1 MSTQIFEI
9 TGRIMPLAGNDIDT
23 DQIIASR
30 YLKWI
35 TFKGIEQHVFED
47 ARVHARRNGSLHPFD
62 DPRFLGATILLV
74 NANFGC
80 GSSREHAPQAL
91 KRYGFRAIVGESF
104 GEIFAANCLSI
115 GIPCAVAS
123 RAAIAEVQ
131 AYIEAQPE
139 AVARLDLVDLRLQ
152 ADGRSVEVSM
162 RDGPRQRLIAGQWD
176 SLSVLMEGTR
186 ASKAWFERRGSV

>member
-1 MSTQIFEI
+1 MSTRILDVL
-9 TGRIMPLAGNDIDT
+9 GRIVPLRGDDIDT

-35 TFKGIEQHVFED
+35 TFKGIEAHVFED
-47 ARVHARRNGSLHPFD
+47 ARMHAHQHDALHAFD
-62 DPRFLGATILLV
+62 DPRFAGSSILLV

-91 KRYGFRAIVGESF
+91 QRFGIRAIVGESF

-123 RAAIAEVQ
+123 HAAVTELQALIAGE
-131 AYIEAQPE
+131 PE
-139 AVARLDLVDLRLQ
+139 TPARLDLVNLRLS
-152 ADGRSVEVSM
+152 AGGRSFEVSI
-162 RDGPRQRLIAGQWD
+162 REGARQRFIAGHWD
-176 SLSVLMEGTR
+176 SLSVLTEGAAVVSEWMERLGR
-186 ASKAWFERRGSV
+186 D